1 MVKPRCCHTI
11 ETKSCYGQPVVLS
24 HHQNQKLLWST
35 PGAVTSTKPE
45 AVRVNP
51 RCCHTN
57 KTKSFYGQ
65 SPVLSHQQN
74 QKLLWSTPGAVTP
87 TKPKAARVLS
97 HQRNQKCLGSPLKAV
112 RVTPKSCSSHPPPLS
127 AARPSQNERRRH
139 LVSVMILFLP
149 HAASCQRATC
159 FIAYQCTGLN
169 PATTVRPSSSLLL
182 CALLTT
188 SSRLHTYVNMNIF
201 TPSYHHFHVISFS
214 CTKTKA
220 IKTCIIGFCRLII
233 FM

>member
-1 MVKPRCCHTI
+1 M
-11 ETKSCYGQPVVLS
+11 
-24 HHQNQKLLWST
+24 
-35 PGAVTSTKPE
+35 
-45 AVRVNP
+45 VNP
-51 RCCHTN
+51 RCCHIN
-57 KTKSFYGQ
+57 KTRSCSGQ
-65 SPVLSHQQN
+65 PPVLSHQQN
-74 QKLLWSTPGAVTP
+74 QKLLWSIPGAVTP
-87 TKPKAARVLS
+87 TKPKAFMVNPWCCHTNKTKS
-97 HQRNQKCLGSPLKAV
+97 CSGAV
-112 RVTPKSCSSHPPPLS
+112 TPTKPKVSRVTPKSCSSHPPPLS

-220 IKTCIIGFCRLII
+220 IKTCIIGFCRLMI